1 MNEPFDEHAD
11 RADGDDSEIE
21 KSAFQLPQLW
31 RGLTRYIEIP
41 KILFST
47 QNDAPFDR
55 CIHCG
60 RNLLAS
66 NQLYLIEKVF
76 RGTEPII
83 EMAMCVDC
91 REGQCGEGMSAESA
105 AAIRNHFDAKV
116 DITHRIKLM
125 SEVNH
130 VDSID
135 PWIERCL
142 LSDQP
147 RELFNEYQV
156 VAICRGDKI
165 QRDFFPAF
173 LSGPAM
179 EEVSEL
185 LSEKTRDW
193 MDDYIGSNFGMPSEF
208 CEPPSFTPLLL

>member
-1 MNEPFDEHAD
+1 MTENSDDLPEGPNEPKSPRDPQSLVNRWLGLSRYVD
-11 RADGDDSEIE
+11 IPEI
-21 KSAFQLPQLW
+21 LH
-31 RGLTRYIEIP
+31 
-41 KILFST
+41 ST
-47 QNDAPFDR
+47 QTDGPFTRCTHCDR
-55 CIHCG
+55 DLPG
-60 RNLLAS
+60 S
-66 NQLYLIEKVF
+66 NELYVIEKVF
-76 RGTEPII
+76 RGTQPII
-83 EMAMCVDC
+83 EVAMCLNC
-91 REGQCGEGMSAESA
+91 RDSQCGEGMSQESA
-105 AAIRNHFDAKV
+105 TAIKTYFDSKV
-116 DITHRIKLM
+116 DISSRINLM
-125 SEVNH
+125 SQVNDH
-130 VDSID
+130 DSID

-179 EEVSEL
+179 EEIAEL

-208 CEPPSFTPLLL
+208 CQPPSFTPMLM